1 MTALVVCQRATG
13 LKGKLQINPGLT
25 GIENSSFYPIFPGPL
40 LLYDKGAG
48 EGNKSLSL
56 RRKIADS
63 AWFNKSVEGLFAAY
77 IRFAYRTSRWQ
88 RSGFGPMDQAL
99 KDGEPVIVAL
109 WHQRLMMSPY
119 LFDTSLGK
127 MCTLT
132 SGARAGRLAG
142 QVQAQFGFETIAM
155 SSHKRHIALSREVLG
170 RIRDGYSIG
179 IAPDGPR
186 GPARVASSVPLI
198 WARASGKRVFVV
210 AFGARRVI
218 EFPTWDRMMLPAPW
232 TRGVLMCREWEETV
246 PRKADDAQ
254 TQALR
259 ARLETALNR
268 ITDEADQAV
277 GRLPGEPRDLSGS

>member
-1 MTALVVCQRATG
+1 
-13 LKGKLQINPGLT
+13 
-25 GIENSSFYPIFPGPL
+25 
-40 LLYDKGAG
+40 
-48 EGNKSLSL
+48 LSL

-63 AWFNKSVEGLFAAY
+63 AWFNRSVEGLFAAY
-77 IRFAYRTSRWQ
+77 IRFAHRTSRWQ

-99 KDGEPVIVAL
+99 KDGDPVIVVL

-119 LFDTSLGK
+119 LFDASRGK

-142 QVQAQFGFETIAM
+142 KVQARFGFETIAM

-170 RIRDGYSIG
+170 RIRDGYSLG
-179 IAPDGPR
+179 IAADGPR
-186 GPARVASSVPLI
+186 GPARVASGVPLI

-218 EFPTWDRMMLPAPW
+218 RLPTWDRMMLPAPW

-246 PRKADDAQ
+246 PRKASDEE
-254 TQALR
+254 TEALR
-259 ARLETALNR
+259 ARLETALDR
-268 ITDEADQAV
+268 ITDEADRAV
-277 GRLPGEPRDLSGS
+277 GRKPAKSLDVSGL